1 MSSFLF
7 LCLEYP
13 TIDDIIRAVK
23 SNEVDGMLLDR
34 FTASYYQKRGKLK
47 SLITL
52 KKLELQRNTGALFSK
67 DREDLAKCLN
77 VLRSDILKSVQTFTA
92 TYKVDCNI
100 HLL

>member
-34 FTASYYQKRGKLK
+34 FTASYYQTIGKLK

-52 KKLELQRNTGALFSK
+52 KKLELQRDTGALFSK

-92 TYKVDCNI
+92 TYKVHCNI